1 MEIFNS
7 IFGQDHAQAPGFS
20 KRTEFDLAWAG
31 TLGARFLSCIK
42 MNELAHLNFP
52 IMKTFFQ
59 THAVCRVASILPAA
73 VALAVF
79 GFCNVAQA
87 VSIRFLPMNEEVAG
101 RKIGL
106 QDGKRLTELKDLNA
120 KKRSKGYSCSTGKT
134 PPALV
139 ALDRERPNG
148 KPASVDITLAADMK
162 SPLVVILA
170 DPDSP
175 SGMRV
180 LVMEDGDAGFPWGSL
195 RFVNTSDKPL
205 MIRCEKETKAV
216 PESLGT
222 IDIAPGG
229 EPRNIGVQLFSEAA
243 PDVIQYS
250 AVWEHDPNLR
260 KLIFIVPAANPASK
274 ELTLEIIP
282 QDKRA
287 KN

>member
-1 MEIFNS
+1 
-7 IFGQDHAQAPGFS
+7 
-20 KRTEFDLAWAG
+20 
-31 TLGARFLSCIK
+31 
-42 MNELAHLNFP
+42 
-52 IMKTFFQ
+52 MKTSN
-59 THAVCRVASILPAA
+59 HPHSAVRVVSIVPAA

-87 VSIRFLPMNEEVAG
+87 VSVRFLPMNEEVAG
-101 RKIGL
+101 RKIGI
-106 QDGKRLTELKDLNA
+106 QDSKRLTELKDLNP
-120 KKRSKGYSCSTGKT
+120 KKRSKAYVCATGGT
-134 PPALV
+134 LPTLV

-148 KPASVDITLAADMK
+148 KPASVEITLAADIK
-162 SPLVVILA
+162 SPLVLILA
-170 DPDSP
+170 DPASP

-180 LVMEDGDAGFPWGSL
+180 IVIEDSESGFPWGSL
-195 RFVNTSDKPL
+195 RFVNTSDNPL
-205 MIRCEKETKAV
+205 MIRCEKETKAI
-216 PESLGT
+216 PELFRT

-229 EPRNIGVQLFSEAA
+229 EARNIGVQLFSEAV
-243 PDVIQYS
+243 PDVMHYS